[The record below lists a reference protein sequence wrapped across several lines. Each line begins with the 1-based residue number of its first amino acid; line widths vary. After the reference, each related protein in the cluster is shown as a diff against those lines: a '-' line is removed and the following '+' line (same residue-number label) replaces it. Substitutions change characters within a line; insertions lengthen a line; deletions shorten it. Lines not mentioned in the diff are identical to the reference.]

1 MLALPTLQVCTP
13 QVRLPVEPHLE
24 LVGPGGWG
32 GEEVRRQEDLGD
44 RQRGVQ
50 GGLLPGEGGGG
61 PVQGG
66 GRGLHLEKKEGV
78 RESSLDTSD
87 PREVTMAV
95 SSPASCLA
103 TRLEGCTTK
112 LSEEREKEGWAIR
125 SLGPGG
131 LIRGGGGGGGGR
143 EGGGEGG
150 SGGVS
155 MRTFKL
161 ELGHSLGHE
170 HF

>member
-1 MLALPTLQVCTP
+1 M
-13 QVRLPVEPHLE
+13 
-24 LVGPGGWG
+24 
-32 GEEVRRQEDLGD
+32 RRQEDLGD

-87 PREVTMAV
+87 PREVTMVV
-95 SSPASCLA
+95 SREMRSCLA

-150 SGGVS
+150 SGGGVS

-170 HF
+170 RF

>member
-13 QVRLPVEPHLE
+13 QVRLPVEAHLE

-32 GEEVRRQEDLGD
+32 GEEVRRQDDLGD

-87 PREVTMAV
+87 PKEVTMV
-95 SSPASCLA
+95 V
-103 TRLEGCTTK
+103 R
-112 LSEEREKEGWAIR
+112 EREKEGWAIR
-125 SLGPGG
+125 SLGPGA

-150 SGGVS
+150 SGGGVS
-155 MRTFKL
+155 MTR
-161 ELGHSLGHE
+161 S
-170 HF
+170 